1 MKTIAV
7 QMSKSGLSADF
18 LRKIFLHRSSFLPL
32 ICSFLLGSSN
42 IANGALPL
50 GAAFFA
56 AASGVAGNR
65 LLIAVAVL
73 IGAAFQGSLELVY
86 INAAGML
93 LFSVLCIPL
102 KEKAPKLNIKAACLL
117 FVSMLLPQLLLA
129 AMQGFLAY
137 DLMKAVFSSFI
148 SFVLYFIFGFSI
160 PVISGTVKRAL
171 FAGEEAISIAITA
184 ALVLSGIGTLQV
196 FGFSIRN
203 ILCVV
208 LLLIFSFK
216 CGAGVGAAAG
226 VAIGLITSIT
236 KETTPAIT
244 GAYALCGMLAGIL
257 GSIGRTGSALGFVM
271 GNMILAA
278 YLNGSAESTLYLRE
292 ILAAVVLFFLTP
304 NKLINLIAGPFK
316 RDMSLTADK
325 SGYSGRIRDLT
336 VDKLEKF
343 SKAFSDLSKTFEE
356 ISETKMPA
364 ERQDINVLFDRV
376 ADRICRDCSLCM
388 HCWERN
394 FYDTYQV
401 MFKIVECL
409 ESKGR
414 VEERDIP
421 RHFFDKCARIN
432 DFVNAVNNMYELFRV
447 GVVWKGK
454 LNESCDV
461 IGRQFEGMSK
471 VIAGLAE
478 EIDKEVSYLSP
489 LEDEIAASLH
499 NAGLKVNE
507 TIVYKNSWGKYEIS
521 ILHHS
526 CGGARSCVSII
537 DRVVT
542 EAIGRRMVRGSAEC
556 ICGRDGGCSLRY
568 VEAENLKLTT
578 GIARLPKYGSNISG
592 DSFTFMNSGNGKYIL
607 ALSDGMGTG
616 YGAAAQSKT
625 AVNMLESLLE
635 SGFDKDM
642 AVNLINS
649 VLVLKS
655 EEESSCT
662 IDLST
667 IDLFSG
673 EVEFIKIGAAPT
685 YIKKPGKVD
694 IIKSASLPA
703 GILPGIDA
711 ELAHRKVEGSD
722 MVIMVTDGVID
733 SLTGDEPGERRL
745 MKLLQELESLNPQ
758 QVADSILSEA
768 NLCCDNKP
776 CDDLTVMVAK
786 VWEKPNDIN
795 RM

>member
-1 MKTIAV
+1 MKTVAV
-7 QMSKSGLSADF
+7 QMSKGGLSADF
-18 LRKIFLHRSSFLPL
+18 LRKIFLHRNSILLL
-32 ICSFLLGSSN
+32 ISAFLLGSSN
-42 IANGALPL
+42 IASGAVPL

-56 AASGVAGNR
+56 AASRVAGNR

-73 IGAAFQGSLELVY
+73 VGAAFQGSLELVY
-86 INAAGML
+86 INAACML

-102 KEKAPKLNIKAACLL
+102 REISSKLDIKAASLL
-117 FVSMLLPQLLLA
+117 FVSMLLPQLFLA
-129 AMQGFLAY
+129 VMQGFLTY
-137 DLMKAVFSSFI
+137 DVMKAVFSSFI
-148 SFVLYFIFGFSI
+148 SFVLFFIFGFSI

-171 FAGEEAISIAITA
+171 FAGEEAIGIVITA
-184 ALVLSGIGTLQV
+184 ALVLSGIGALQV

-203 ILCVV
+203 MLCVA
-208 LLLIFSFK
+208 LLLVFSFK

-236 KETTPAIT
+236 KESTPAIT

-257 GSIGRTGSALGFVM
+257 GNLGRTGSALGFVM

-278 YLNGSAESTLYLRE
+278 YLNGSAESMLYLKE
-292 ILAAVVLFFLTP
+292 ILGAVLLFFLTP

-316 RDMSLTADK
+316 RDLSFMADRR
-325 SGYSGRIRDLT
+325 GYSGRIRDIT

-343 SKAFSDLSKTFEE
+343 SKAFSDLSKTFGE
-356 ISETKMPA
+356 ISGTKMPA

-376 ADRICRDCSLCM
+376 ADRICSDCSLCM

-401 MFKIVECL
+401 MFKIVESL

-421 RHFFDKCARIN
+421 RYFFDKCARIN

-454 LNESCDV
+454 LNESRDV
-461 IGRQFEGMSK
+461 IGRQFDGMSK

-478 EIDKEVSYLSP
+478 EIDKEVSFLSP
-489 LEDEIAASLH
+489 LEDEIMTALQ
-499 NAGLKVNE
+499 NAGLKAKE
-507 TIVYKNSWGKYEIS
+507 TTAYKNSWGKYEIS
-521 ILHHS
+521 ILHNA

-542 EAIGRRMVRGSAEC
+542 EAVGRKMVRGSAEC
-556 ICGRDGGCSLRY
+556 LRGRDGSCSLRY
-568 VEAENLKLTT
+568 IEAENLKLTT
-578 GIARLPKYGSNISG
+578 GIAKLPKYGSNVSG
-592 DSFTFMNSGNGKYIL
+592 DSFTFMNSANGKYIL

-616 YGAAAQSKT
+616 YGAAAQSKA

-655 EEESSCT
+655 EEDSSCT

-694 IIKSASLPA
+694 MIRSASLPA

-733 SLTGDEPGERRL
+733 SLTADEPGERRL
-745 MKLLQELESLNPQ
+745 MKLLQEVESLNPQ
-758 QVADSILSEA
+758 QVADSILAEA
-768 NLCCDNKP
+768 YKCCDDKP
-776 CDDLTVMVAK
+776 CDDLTVLVAK
-786 VWEKPNDIN
+786 VWEKPN
-795 RM
+795 

>member
-1 MKTIAV
+1 MKTVAV
-7 QMSKSGLSADF
+7 QMNKGGFSADF
-18 LRKIFLHRSSFLPL
+18 LRKIFLHQNSFLLL
-32 ICSFLLGSSN
+32 ICAFLLGSSN
-42 IANGALPL
+42 IASGALPL

-56 AASGVAGNR
+56 AASRVAGNR
-65 LLIAVAVL
+65 LLMAFAVM

-86 INAAGML
+86 INAACML

-102 KEKAPKLNIKAACLL
+102 KEMASKLKIKAASML
-117 FVSMLLPQLLLA
+117 FISMLLPQFFLA
-129 AMQGFLAY
+129 VMQGFLTY
-137 DLMKAVFSSFI
+137 DVMKAVFSSFI
-148 SFVLYFIFGFSI
+148 SFVLFFIFGFSI

-184 ALVLSGIGTLQV
+184 ALVLSGIGALQV
-196 FGFSIRN
+196 LGFSIRN
-203 ILCVV
+203 MLCVA

-236 KETTPAIT
+236 KESTPAIT

-257 GSIGRTGSALGFVM
+257 GNLGRTGSALGFVM

-278 YLNGSAESTLYLRE
+278 YLNGSAESMLYLRE
-292 ILAAVVLFFLTP
+292 ILGAVLLFFLTP
-304 NKLINLIAGPFK
+304 NKLINLVAGPFK
-316 RDMSLTADK
+316 RDLALAADMR
-325 SGYSGRIRDLT
+325 GYSGRIRDMT

-343 SKAFSDLSKTFEE
+343 SKAFNELSKTFGE

-376 ADRICRDCSLCM
+376 ADRICSDCSLCM

-401 MFKIVECL
+401 MFKIVESL

-421 RHFFDKCARIN
+421 RYFFDKCARIN

-454 LNESCDV
+454 LNESREV

-478 EIDKEVSYLSP
+478 EIDKEVSFLSP
-489 LEDEIAASLH
+489 LEDEIMAALH
-499 NAGLKVNE
+499 NAGLKAKE
-507 TIVYKNSWGKYEIS
+507 ATAFKNSWGKYEIN
-521 ILHHS
+521 ILHNA
-526 CGGARSCVSII
+526 CGGARSCVSTI

-542 EAIGRRMVRGSAEC
+542 EAVGRRMVRGSAEC
-556 ICGRDGGCSLRY
+556 SRGRDGSCSLRY

-578 GIARLPKYGSNISG
+578 GIAKLPKYGSNASG

-616 YGAAAQSKT
+616 YGAAAQSKA

-649 VLVLKS
+649 VLVLRA
-655 EEESSCT
+655 EEDSSCT

-673 EVEFIKIGAAPT
+673 EVEFVKIGAAPT

-694 IIKSASLPA
+694 IIRSASLPA

-733 SLTGDEPGERRL
+733 SLTADEPGERRL
-745 MKLLQELESLNPQ
+745 MKLLQEVESLNPQ

-768 NLCCDNKP
+768 NKCCDNKP
-776 CDDLTVMVAK
+776 CDDLTVLVAK
-786 VWEKPNDIN
+786 VWEKPN
-795 RM
+795 

>member
-1 MKTIAV
+1 MKTVAV
-7 QMSKSGLSADF
+7 PMNKGGFAADF
-18 LRKIFLHRSSFLPL
+18 LRKVFLHQNSFLL
-32 ICSFLLGSSN
+32 FFCSFLLGSSN
-42 IANGALPL
+42 IASGALPL

-56 AASGVAGNR
+56 AASRVAGSR
-65 LLIAVAVL
+65 VLMASAVL
-73 IGAAFQGSLELVY
+73 IGASFQGSLELVY
-86 INAAGML
+86 INGACML

-102 KEKAPKLNIKAACLL
+102 KDEASKLNIKAACLL
-117 FVSMLLPQLLLA
+117 FISMLLPQLLLA
-129 AMQGFLAY
+129 VMQGFLAY
-137 DLMKAVFSSFI
+137 DVMKSVFSSFI
-148 SFVLYFIFGFSI
+148 SFVLFFIFGFSI
-160 PVISGTVKRAL
+160 PIISGTVKRAL

-184 ALVLSGIGTLQV
+184 ALVLSGTGTLQIY
-196 FGFSIRN
+196 GFSIRN
-203 ILCVV
+203 MLCVT

-236 KETTPAIT
+236 KESTPAMT

-257 GSIGRTGSALGFVM
+257 GNIGRIGSALGFVM

-278 YLNGSAESTLYLRE
+278 YLNGSAESMLYLRE
-292 ILAAVVLFFLTP
+292 ILGAVVLFFFIP
-304 NKLINLIAGPFK
+304 NKLINLLTGPFK
-316 RDMSLTADK
+316 KDLSLMTDK
-325 SGYSGRIRDLT
+325 RGYSSRIRDIT

-343 SKAFSDLSKTFEE
+343 SKAFSELSKTFGE

-376 ADRICRDCSLCM
+376 ADRICSDCSLCM

-401 MFKIVECL
+401 MFKIVESL
-409 ESKGR
+409 EAKGR

-421 RHFFDKCARIN
+421 RYFFDKCARIN

-454 LNESCDV
+454 LNESRDV

-471 VIAGLAE
+471 VITGLAG
-478 EIDKEVSYLSP
+478 EIDKEVSFLSP
-489 LEDEIAASLH
+489 LEDEIMASLH
-499 NAGLKVNE
+499 NAGVKAKE
-507 TIVYKNSWGKYEIS
+507 TTVYKNSWGKYEIS
-521 ILHHS
+521 VLHNA
-526 CGGARSCVSII
+526 CGGARNCVSII
-537 DRVVT
+537 DRVVSD
-542 EAIGRRMVRGSAEC
+542 AVGRKMVRGSAEC
-556 ICGRDGGCSLRY
+556 SRSRDGSCSLKY
-568 VEAENLKLTT
+568 MEAENLKLTT
-578 GIARLPKYGSNISG
+578 GIAKLPKYGSNVSG
-592 DSFTFMNSGNGKYIL
+592 DSFTFMNSENGKYML

-616 YGAAAQSKT
+616 YGAAAQSKA

-635 SGFDKDM
+635 SGFEKDM

-655 EEESSCT
+655 EEDSSCT

-667 IDLFSG
+667 IDLFNG

-694 IIKSASLPA
+694 IIRSASLPA

-711 ELAHRKVEGSD
+711 ELAHRRVEESD

-745 MKLLQELESLNPQ
+745 MKLIQELESLNPQ
-758 QVADSILSEA
+758 QVADSILAEA
-768 NLCCDNKP
+768 NKYCDNKP
-776 CDDLTVMVAK
+776 CDDLTVLVAK
-786 VWEKPNDIN
+786 VWGKPF
-795 RM
+795 

>member
-1 MKTIAV
+1 MKTVAA
-7 QMSKSGLSADF
+7 QMSKGGFTVDF
-18 LRKIFLHRSSFLPL
+18 LRKIFLHQNSFLL
-32 ICSFLLGSSN
+32 FLCAFLLGSSN
-42 IANGALPL
+42 IASGALPL

-56 AASGVAGNR
+56 AASRVAGNR
-65 LLIAVAVL
+65 LLMAFAVL
-73 IGAAFQGSLELVY
+73 IGASFQGSLELVY
-86 INAAGML
+86 INAACML

-102 KEKAPKLNIKAACLL
+102 KEVASRLNIKAACLL
-117 FVSMLLPQLLLA
+117 FISMLLPQLLLA
-129 AMQGFLAY
+129 VMQGFLAY
-137 DLMKAVFSSFI
+137 DVMKAVFSSFI
-148 SFVLYFIFGFSI
+148 SFALFFIFGLSI

-184 ALVLSGIGTLQV
+184 ALVLSGIGALQIL
-196 FGFSIRN
+196 GFSVRN
-203 ILCVV
+203 MLCVT

-236 KETTPAIT
+236 KESTPAIT

-257 GSIGRTGSALGFVM
+257 GNLGRTGSALGFVM

-278 YLNGSAESTLYLRE
+278 YLNGSAESMLYLRE
-292 ILAAVVLFFLTP
+292 VLGAVVLFFLTP
-304 NKLINLIAGPFK
+304 NKLIKFLAGPFK
-316 RDMSLTADK
+316 RDLSLMADRR
-325 SGYSGRIRDLT
+325 GYSSRIRDIT

-343 SKAFSDLSKTFEE
+343 SKAFSELSKAFGEVA
-356 ISETKMPA
+356 ETKMPV

-376 ADRICRDCSLCM
+376 ADRICSDCSLCM

-401 MFKIVECL
+401 MFQIVESL

-414 VEERDIP
+414 VEEKDIP
-421 RHFFDKCARIN
+421 RYFFDKCARIN

-454 LNESCDV
+454 LKESRDV
-461 IGRQFEGMSK
+461 IGRQFQGMSK
-471 VIAGLAE
+471 MITGLAG
-478 EIDKEVSYLSP
+478 EIDKEVSFLSP
-489 LEDEIAASLH
+489 LEDEITAALH
-499 NAGLKVNE
+499 NAGVKAKE
-507 TIVYKNSWGKYEIS
+507 TTAYKNSWGKYEIS
-521 ILHHS
+521 VLHNA

-542 EAIGRRMVRGSAEC
+542 DAVGRRMVRGSAEC
-556 ICGRDGGCSLRY
+556 TRSRDGSCCLKY

-578 GIARLPKYGSNISG
+578 GIAKLPKYGSNISG
-592 DSFTFMNSGNGKYIL
+592 DSFTFMNSGNGRYML

-616 YGAAAQSKT
+616 YGAAAQSKAT
-625 AVNMLESLLE
+625 VNMLESLLE

-655 EEESSCT
+655 EEDSSCT
-662 IDLST
+662 IDLTT

-685 YIKKPGKVD
+685 YLKKTGKVD
-694 IIKSASLPA
+694 IIRSASLPA

-745 MKLLQELESLNPQ
+745 MKLIQELESLNPQ
-758 QVADSILSEA
+758 QVADSILAEA
-768 NLCCDNKP
+768 NKCCDNKP
-776 CDDLTVMVAK
+776 CDDLTVLVAK
-786 VWEKPNDIN
+786 VWEKPF
-795 RM
+795 